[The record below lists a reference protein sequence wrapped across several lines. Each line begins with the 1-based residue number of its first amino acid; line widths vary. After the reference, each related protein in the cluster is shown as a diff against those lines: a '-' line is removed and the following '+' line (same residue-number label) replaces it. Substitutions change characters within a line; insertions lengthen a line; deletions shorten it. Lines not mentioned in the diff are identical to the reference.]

1 MAEITVLDS
10 GVRLVTE
17 KMDSVRSVSVGIWC
31 DTGSVYEK
39 PEEFG
44 MSHYIEHMLFKGTET
59 RSAFQIA
66 DEIDRIGGQMNAFTG
81 KEYTC
86 FYVKSLDHHFRKTAE
101 VLTDMIEHPSFDS
114 EEMEREKK
122 VVIEEINMNADDPD
136 DVALDKLEAIVN
148 EGSGMAHP
156 VLGYKNTVSS
166 FTRDMVEEYYYS
178 HYTRDAIVVSVAGSF
193 DYDEVKEYF
202 SGKFMGLRASRN
214 SFSDP
219 HVENPGQKVD
229 VVKDID
235 QAHLALGVSLIPAG
249 DSRKYPVSV
258 LSSIMGG
265 GMSSRLF
272 QTVREQKG
280 LAYSVYTMTGY
291 YRSSGMFVI
300 CAGVGK
306 DRVKEAIDAIFMELH
321 NLKNGEI
328 SQEELDSS
336 REQLKSVYIFG
347 EESVQTRMIANGKDL
362 LAYGRCRDQEEI
374 LSGFDKVTLDDLY
387 NVRELICYPDKYTIV
402 NVTGKEN

>member
-59 RSAFQIA
+59 RSVFQIA

-101 VLTDMIEHPSFDS
+101 VLTDMIEHPSFDP

-156 VLGYKNTVSS
+156 VLGYKIQSPHLQERWWKSIIT
-166 FTRDMVEEYYYS
+166 
-178 HYTRDAIVVSVAGSF
+178 AIIREMLLWF
-193 DYDEVKEYF
+193 
-202 SGKFMGLRASRN
+202 LWP
-214 SFSDP
+214 DP
-219 HVENPGQKVD
+219 
-229 VVKDID
+229 
-235 QAHLALGVSLIPAG
+235 
-249 DSRKYPVSV
+249 
-258 LSSIMGG
+258 SIM
-265 GMSSRLF
+265 M
-272 QTVREQKG
+272 K
-280 LAYSVYTMTGY
+280 
-291 YRSSGMFVI
+291 
-300 CAGVGK
+300 
-306 DRVKEAIDAIFMELH
+306 
-321 NLKNGEI
+321 
-328 SQEELDSS
+328 
-336 REQLKSVYIFG
+336 
-347 EESVQTRMIANGKDL
+347 
-362 LAYGRCRDQEEI
+362 
-374 LSGFDKVTLDDLY
+374 
-387 NVRELICYPDKYTIV
+387 
-402 NVTGKEN
+402 